1 VVLIATKE
9 VIFVSSV
16 IFVFVDEITIVD
28 NQNWISM
35 HYYVVVNWKQIPILV
50 TLERLVEGGTAANIK
65 SVIMVTLIM
74 YGGLMNEK
82 IVERVVCLG
91 VDVVSMF

>member
-16 IFVFVDEITIVD
+16 IFVFVDEITIVN

-35 HYYVVVNWKQIPILV
+35 HYYVVVNWKQIPIFV
-50 TLERLVEGGTAANIK
+50 TLERLVEGGIATNIK
-65 SVIMVTLIM
+65 SVIMVTFIM

-91 VDVVSMF
+91 VDVVSTF